1 MEKTVPSCIS
11 RKGNRV
17 KKKKTCKEVG
27 NNKKKKNLGT
37 TSKCRQLSFSFE
49 TNIIVL
55 ANGLQPKRLEKR
67 EKTN

>member
-27 NNKKKKNLGT
+27 NNKKKKILKQHQ
-37 TSKCRQLSFSFE
+37 SVDSYLFRL
-49 TNIIVL
+49 
-55 ANGLQPKRLEKR
+55 KRTL
-67 EKTN
+67 